1 MSRYFSVYPDGS
13 VGTGLLVL
21 RASLLPI
28 LWAPVYDDVTV
39 RLCFATAAI
48 PLLLGSFTRIAA
60 TGLVVLTVGTTLWAL
75 WNGAPPLFGTLPTQ
89 LMVAAVSASLA
100 LVGPGA
106 YSIDARRFGW
116 QELTVPHE

>member
-1 MSRYFSVYPDGS
+1 MYPDGS

-28 LWAPVYDDVTV
+28 LLAHDEVTV
-39 RLCFATAAI
+39 RLCLATAAI
-48 PLLLGSFTRIAA
+48 PLLLGAFTRIAA
-60 TGLVVLTVGTTLWAL
+60 TGLVVITAGTTLWAL

-89 LMVAAVSASLA
+89 LMVGAVSASLA
-100 LVGPGA
+100 LLGPGA

-116 QELTVPHE
+116 QELTVPDE